1 MSAHSTKSFS
11 CESVQVSAISEG
23 EMEPDSEP
31 LSAIPFVED
40 TTDVV
45 DKDPDWDRESDWS
58 EDSSIAWSED
68 EDDRL
73 CNEILRQPT
82 ESWPLVNE
90 GIFDELDS
98 LDWNLVQN
106 YFNQN

>member
-1 MSAHSTKSFS
+1 
-11 CESVQVSAISEG
+11 
-23 EMEPDSEP
+23 MEPDSEP

-40 TTDVV
+40 PPEP
-45 DKDPDWDRESDWS
+45 DKHPDWDRESDWS

-73 CNEILRQPT
+73 CNEVLRTPDNL
-82 ESWPLVNE
+82 WPLVNE
-90 GIFDELDS
+90 SVFDGLDP
-98 LDWNLVQN
+98 LDWSLVQD